1 MYFWK
6 YNKKYTW
13 KQISYPVIQMYVRV
27 DILVIYYIF
36 FNFFLFCLYCPIFI
50 QWKNYYVNQLYTVIF
65 HWLYCSLWASWLTI
79 KHLFVCKKH
88 FHDNII
94 SLRESVWAHKSSLT
108 LPLYWSVCTNLGRW
122 EVIYMCIS
130 CIDFVSVSTVF
141 LTMT

>member
-36 FNFFLFCLYCPIFI
+36 FNFFLFYLYCPI

-65 HWLYCSLWASWLTI
+65 LLIILLIVGVLIDNKAFVCLWCMYADF
-79 KHLFVCKKH
+79 KHLGDQNHREKSCYVASEF
-88 FHDNII
+88 IAL
-94 SLRESVWAHKSSLT
+94 SLLVGI
-108 LPLYWSVCTNLGRW
+108 C
-122 EVIYMCIS
+122 
-130 CIDFVSVSTVF
+130 
-141 LTMT
+141 